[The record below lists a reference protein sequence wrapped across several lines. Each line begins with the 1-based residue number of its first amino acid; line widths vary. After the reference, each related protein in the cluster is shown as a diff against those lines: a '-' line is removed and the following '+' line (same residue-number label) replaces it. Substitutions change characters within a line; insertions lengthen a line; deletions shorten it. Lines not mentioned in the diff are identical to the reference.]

1 MSAASATLLPQH
13 SPLPLIH
20 HPGFMIRPMISIQG
34 LAVAPSHPHF
44 TMRAPTL
51 RCLAS
56 ASPPPPSS
64 HSSSSSSRINSPTQL
79 AVLLSRMEP
88 RPPIMKPK
96 LSYRGFS
103 TATSATLLDDGIST
117 TKQSLMA
124 DTATP
129 ARLPPPHISKT
140 DKQFADEGVE
150 FVWGIESLNYDE
162 LNDLFQKVGFPRRD
176 PEKLAMALGNT
187 YSCIWIKASRKS
199 RMAKEGQMLG
209 FARATSDGALSAT
222 IWDVA
227 VNPAWQRGGLGRG
240 LVERLTEDLVE
251 HGISTITLYAE
262 PGVVGLYEK
271 LGFVKDPQGVKGLAF
286 QSNSKK
292 GKAVERNSFLENIL
306 KNKPSRAAAAS
317 AAAK

>member
-1 MSAASATLLPQH
+1 MSAASTTMLPQQAF
-13 SPLPLIH
+13 LPLIH
-20 HPGFMIRPMISIQG
+20 PHRFVIRPMISIQG
-34 LAVAPSHPHF
+34 LALASSPPFSKRPPTKF
-44 TMRAPTL
+44 RRA
-51 RCLAS
+51 AS
-56 ASPPPPSS
+56 ASPPPSPSS
-64 HSSSSSSRINSPTQL
+64 SPSSNRVSSPSQL
-79 AVLLSRMEP
+79 ATLLSRMEP
-88 RPPIMKPK
+88 RPPLMKPK
-96 LSYRGFS
+96 LSYRGI
-103 TATSATLLDDGIST
+103 TTTSATLLTDGMST

-129 ARLPPPHISKT
+129 AKLPPPQISKT
-140 DKQFADEGVE
+140 DAQFADDGVE
-150 FVWGIESLNYDE
+150 FVWGIENLNYDE

-176 PEKLAMALGNT
+176 PAKLAMALGNT

-251 HGISTITLYAE
+251 HGVSTITLYAE

-286 QSNSKK
+286 QSTSRK
-292 GKAVERNSFLENIL
+292 GKAL
-306 KNKPSRAAAAS
+306 KKGFFFGKKNNNMPTSPAISGAGN
-317 AAAK
+317 

>member
-1 MSAASATLLPQH
+1 
-13 SPLPLIH
+13 
-20 HPGFMIRPMISIQG
+20 
-34 LAVAPSHPHF
+34 
-44 TMRAPTL
+44 
-51 RCLAS
+51 
-56 ASPPPPSS
+56 
-64 HSSSSSSRINSPTQL
+64 
-79 AVLLSRMEP
+79 
-88 RPPIMKPK
+88 MKPK

-103 TATSATLLDDGIST
+103 TTKTSATLLNDGIST

-129 ARLPPPHISKT
+129 AKLPPPQISKT
-140 DKQFADEGVE
+140 DTQFADEGVE
-150 FVWGIESLNYDE
+150 FVWGIENLPYEE
-162 LNDLFQKVGFPRRD
+162 LNDLFQRVGFPRRD

-187 YSCIWIKASRKS
+187 YSCIWIRASRKS

-286 QSNSKK
+286 QSASKK
-292 GKAVERNSFLENIL
+292 GKAVKRGAFLAGFL
-306 KNKPSRAAAAS
+306 PKPINPAAVGGVR
-317 AAAK
+317 K